1 MVYDSVFN
9 VLLSCRQSLI
19 DDLHTLRCFFFLLLS
34 ATFISYHRFKCLST
48 TFLFIFIVKLSL
60 NNNSYM
66 IPCILSVVNNF
77 FKYFFDFFLS
87 SGENGIRTHAP
98 LRTNGFQDR
107 LVMTTSISLHLYLL
121 SLSLSD
127 ERYIIIYYSIC
138 QLFFSFFYFFCI
150 LRFYLSFD
158 LLSRIASA
166 KIRSSGVV
174 IFIL

>member
-9 VLLSCRQSLI
+9 VLL
-19 DDLHTLRCFFFLLLS
+19 FLVV
-34 ATFISYHRFKCLST
+34 ISNFY
-48 TFLFIFIVKLSL
+48 
-60 NNNSYM
+60 
-66 IPCILSVVNNF
+66 ILSQIQVFVNNF

>member
-9 VLLSCRQSLI
+9 VLFSCCYQQLLYLI
-19 DDLHTLRCFFFLLLS
+19 TDSSVCQQL
-34 ATFISYHRFKCLST
+34 
-48 TFLFIFIVKLSL
+48 FLFIFVVKLSL